1 MLAYKKLEF
10 FTLFPHCILSLYDPT
25 YFQDQKKSVY
35 PNHSHFPFLLYPV
48 ARWTQCVAAP
58 E

>member
-25 YFQDQKKSVY
+25 YFQDQKKVFTPTTVTFLSYYIQWPVG
-35 PNHSHFPFLLYPV
+35 HS
-48 ARWTQCVAAP
+48 A
-58 E
+58 

>member
-25 YFQDQKKSVY
+25 YFQDQKKCLPQPQSL
-35 PNHSHFPFLLYPV
+35 SFLIISSGPLDTV
-48 ARWTQCVAAP
+48 RSCS
-58 E
+58 